1 MEQGKG
7 GSPVRVSED
16 KLRGA
21 FIPRSR
27 EPQMLPSKNIFNK
40 YKLPIY
46 ETAFEAYEINFEK
59 KDTYGDWIVPYLTP
73 TLVFQMNDPA
83 KYLNYMANWKF
94 YVRVVTSYYDY
105 PACVSNGDNCLV
117 GGKAIINAIYMRYGS
132 CKWIKED
139 CD

>member
-40 YKLPIY
+40 YIRWTTCPLTNY
-46 ETAFEAYEINFEK
+46 FREQVSREIH
-59 KDTYGDWIVPYLTP
+59 
-73 TLVFQMNDPA
+73 
-83 KYLNYMANWKF
+83 
-94 YVRVVTSYYDY
+94 
-105 PACVSNGDNCLV
+105 
-117 GGKAIINAIYMRYGS
+117 
-132 CKWIKED
+132 
-139 CD
+139 